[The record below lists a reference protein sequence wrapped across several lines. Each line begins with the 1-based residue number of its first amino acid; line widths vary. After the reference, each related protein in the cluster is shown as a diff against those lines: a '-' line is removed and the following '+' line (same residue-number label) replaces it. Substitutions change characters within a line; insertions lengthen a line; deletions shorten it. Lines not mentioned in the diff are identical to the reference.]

1 MTLYRQFHRDQTAL
15 EGWLR
20 LAEVLA
26 DFGDGM
32 SCWWQAFSMRDS
44 RGWGSPG
51 HAQLAD
57 RLWLQPVAQPAGLLP
72 SPSHNAASAPYDE
85 RWTPVPA
92 RLENAGRRASALR
105 TRGSRAGASNDVL
118 A

>member
-1 MTLYRQFHRDQTAL
+1 MTLSRQFHCDRAAL

-20 LAEVLA
+20 LAEVRA
-26 DFGDGM
+26 DFGDGIP
-32 SCWWQAFSMRDS
+32 CRWQAFSRRVS

-51 HAQLAD
+51 HARLAD
-57 RLWLQPVAQPAGLLP
+57 RPWLQPVAQPAGLLP

-92 RLENAGRRASALR
+92 RGENAGRRASAL
-105 TRGSRAGASNDVL
+105 
-118 A
+118 